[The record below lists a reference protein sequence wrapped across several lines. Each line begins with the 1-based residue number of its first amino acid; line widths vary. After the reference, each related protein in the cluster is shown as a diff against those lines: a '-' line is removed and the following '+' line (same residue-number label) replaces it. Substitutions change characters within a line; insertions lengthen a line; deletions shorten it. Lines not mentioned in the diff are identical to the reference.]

1 MPRPR
6 IPRPRFPRPYR
17 RRRRRLLVPRKR
29 TRVRRFARVHRIQ
42 IAGALLSGT
51 LPAAAEFLGPWLWR

>member
-6 IPRPRFPRPYR
+6 IPRPRRPR
-17 RRRRRLLVPRKR
+17 RRRFPTPRQHGG
-29 TRVRRFARVHRIQ
+29 VRRFARAHRIQ

-51 LPAAAEFLGPWLWR
+51 LPAAAEFLGPWLWH

>member
-1 MPRPR
+1 MLRPR
-6 IPRPRFPRPYR
+6 IPRPRRLR
-17 RRRRRLLVPRKR
+17 RRRFPALRKR
-29 TRVRRFARVHRIQ
+29 TGVRRCARAHRIQ

>member
-1 MPRPR
+1 MPRPPR
-6 IPRPRFPRPYR
+6 IPRMRRPRRSLFPER
-17 RRRRRLLVPRKR
+17 RKR
-29 TRVRRFARVHRIQ
+29 TGARRFARTHRIQ